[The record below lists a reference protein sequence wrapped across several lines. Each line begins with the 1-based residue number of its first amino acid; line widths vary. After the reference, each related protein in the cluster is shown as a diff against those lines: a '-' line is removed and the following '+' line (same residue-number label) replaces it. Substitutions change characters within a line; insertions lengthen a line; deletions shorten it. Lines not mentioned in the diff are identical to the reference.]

1 MVEGKPRS
9 PVLTSG
15 LIEILKENVCKGNG
29 SRVQVLGGLWYY
41 VLRAKVFTGEK
52 DSPSIN

>member
-15 LIEILKENVCKGNG
+15 LIEILKENVYKGNG

-41 VLRAKVFTGEK
+41 V
-52 DSPSIN
+52 